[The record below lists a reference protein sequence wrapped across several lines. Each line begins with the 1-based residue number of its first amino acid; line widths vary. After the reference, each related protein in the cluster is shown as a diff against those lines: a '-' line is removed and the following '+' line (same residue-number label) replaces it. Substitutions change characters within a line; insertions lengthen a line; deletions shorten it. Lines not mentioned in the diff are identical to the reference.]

1 MRKSILALGL
11 WGMGALAAAQQGAE
25 VPAMPKGA
33 DGQPIEPEVTIIE
46 TGKETIYEYRIN
58 GAVYMLK
65 VQPVAGPAYYL
76 VDTNGDGSFETHTED
91 PRNITVNQ
99 WILFRW

>member
-11 WGMGALAAAQQGAE
+11 WWVSALAVAQQGGQ
-25 VPAMPKGA
+25 VRAMPKGP

-65 VQPVAGPAYYL
+65 VQPAAGPPYYL
-76 VDTNGDGSFETHTED
+76 VDTNGDGSFEAQSED
-91 PRNITVNQ
+91 PRNTTVNQ

>member
-1 MRKSILALGL
+1 MRKWILALGL
-11 WGMGALAAAQQGAE
+11 CWVGALAAAQQGVD
-25 VPAMPKGA
+25 VPVMPKGP

-65 VQPVAGPAYYL
+65 VQPVAGPPYYL
-76 VDTNGDGSFETHTED
+76 VDTKGDGSFETRTDD

-99 WILFRW
+99 WVLFRW